1 MCMEQWIDAIIGWP
15 LLSCTEAYRKLM
27 KTLKVVNKQ
36 VKIHCQMASLVASKE
51 ARFLISGKTET
62 AWTPNLEFNRQDA
75 LKVTKAK
82 DR

>member
-1 MCMEQWIDAIIGWP
+1 
-15 LLSCTEAYRKLM
+15 M
-27 KTLKVVNKQ
+27 KNLKALNKQ
-36 VKIHCQMASLVASKE
+36 VKIHCQMASWVASKE

-75 LKVTKAK
+75 LKVIKAK